1 MVGSNCAA
9 VALGDAKRGRP
20 CSAAAAA
27 RRQLCHVRRNRSF
40 PAAAAGYRGDRTSDC
55 DGNSYAANSTFQ
67 ANLKLLAA
75 ALPVNASASPAGFAT
90 AAIGTAPDQANGL
103 ALCRGDANA
112 TTCAFCVAAAFQD
125 AQQACPLDKGAKV
138 YRDACVLRFAG
149 SRFLDFLR
157 EDQWLISE
165 LVYGRDFN
173 FSTSIAFGLR
183 GVSHKFCNF

>member
-1 MVGSNCAA
+1 MRSEDAPVLPLPLLVGSYATFA
-9 VALGDAKRGRP
+9 VIVAFLLLP
-20 CSAAAAA
+20 
-27 RRQLCHVRRNRSF
+27 
-40 PAAAAGYRGDRTSDC
+40 PATVATAPSDC